1 MVFNEKLRE
10 MRKKAKLSQQALAEK
25 AGLSRRSLQYY
36 ESGQIAPD
44 METLRKLCSVLQC
57 SIRELVEETP
67 SDTEDFRALAQDM
80 ALAFSGGK
88 ISEADRDAIFEIIQD
103 AYEKSKAMN
112 EKSSRKNHVER

>member
-1 MVFNEKLRE
+1 
-10 MRKKAKLSQQALAEK
+10 
-25 AGLSRRSLQYY
+25 
-36 ESGQIAPD
+36 

-112 EKSSRKNHVER
+112 EKSSRKTMWSVEQIHQTAQSSSNNTEQGILLNLPLL